1 MDSTAEM
8 KKIIA
13 DQKASQVKALKRLD
27 EAVQAS
33 QSNRQERRGE
43 QRRT

>member
-13 DQKASQVKALKRLD
+13 DQKDSQVKALKRLD
-27 EAVQAS
+27 DAVQAS
-33 QSNRQERRGE
+33 RSNRQERRGE